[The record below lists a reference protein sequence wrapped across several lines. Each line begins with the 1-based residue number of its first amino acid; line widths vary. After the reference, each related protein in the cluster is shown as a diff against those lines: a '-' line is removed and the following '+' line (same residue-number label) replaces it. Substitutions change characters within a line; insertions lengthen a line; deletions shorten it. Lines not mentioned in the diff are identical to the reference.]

1 MTDYISLGVLPSNMM
16 ERLRRVVGTRQ
27 QSHLECRRCGT
38 TLETDATTCQVC
50 GSGDIARYD
59 L

>member
-1 MTDYISLGVLPSNMM
+1 MSLGVLPSNMM

-38 TLETDATTCQVC
+38 TLETDATTCPVC

>member
-1 MTDYISLGVLPSNMM
+1 MSLGSLSGDMI

-38 TLETDATTCQVC
+38 TIETDATTCPAC
-50 GSGDIARYD
+50 DSGNIVQYD

>member
-1 MTDYISLGVLPSNMM
+1 MI

-27 QSHLECRRCGT
+27 RSHLECRRCGT
-38 TLETDATTCQVC
+38 TIETDGTTCPAC
-50 GSGDIARYD
+50 GSGNIAQYD